1 MNYEDMSDHEIN
13 MAVTCIENNCQGW
26 ATTARNTGFYHCG
39 IDGGGFYEV
48 ECVDYCS
55 NPSDAWPIIIKNKIG
70 VMPAIVRSQR
80 DKGVWIASEDWSR
93 LSAFDARS
101 ENPLRATMI
110 CFLKMKDAESD

>member
-26 ATTARNTGFYHCG
+26 ATTASNTGFYHCG

-55 NPSDAWPIIIKNKIG
+55 NPSDAWAIIVKSKIG
-70 VMPAIVRSQR
+70 ITPSCEKWMANNFNPSNSGWIHVQTMHY
-80 DKGVWIASEDWSR
+80 DK
-93 LSAFDARS
+93 
-101 ENPLRATMI
+101 NPLRAAMI
-110 CFLKMKDAESD
+110 CFLKMKDAESE